1 MVGDSR
7 PLVGYE
13 ACKFHV
19 ETTEAVEE
27 WFCGGGGAH
36 FFETYYNSS
45 ERCLMH
51 YME

>member
-27 WFCGGGGAH
+27 WFCGGGRSLLR
-36 FFETYYNSS
+36 NI
-45 ERCLMH
+45 LQ
-51 YME
+51 